1 MSGLKKGLFDIL
13 FPPRCA
19 FCRRLLKRGE
29 SGMCAQCEKT
39 LPYTPQSGLQGTDFV
54 EACAAPLY
62 YEGPVREALLR
73 YKSRA

>member
-54 EACAAPLY
+54 EA
-62 YEGPVREALLR
+62 
-73 YKSRA
+73 